1 MITPTERVFFLR
13 LCFFFFF
20 FLLTCVS
27 AIRFVL
33 SDAYT
38 HLSREERQ
46 GLLHEGSGSAVM
58 SAYVEICFNNSDFR
72 FPTSKTE
79 VVIRRTIGLK
89 KDEYSID
96 HKSASKSDVMNLLES
111 GGFSRSNPY
120 YIVPQGRITALTN
133 AKDSERLTLL
143 KEVAGT
149 QVYDQRRA
157 ESMKVMHETRIK
169 REKIDEY
176 LEFINDRL
184 TELETEKEELKE
196 YHEKDREK
204 RSLDYTLLD
213 RELTEITTTLDDLES
228 DRARG
233 IDMNSERLNIFN
245 ELEENIS
252 QVEENI
258 STLKNRAQLLS
269 VELSQANQ
277 EQRELLKVKAQKD
290 LKLLELTENRTRTS
304 RQQEN
309 RSAELRSL
317 KSNIAAKESQ
327 LAEITPNF
335 TRLSA
340 EEEQLREQVAN
351 AEAQQSLLYS
361 KQGRNSQYATQA
373 DRDSWLQGE
382 INNLAMAIESRE
394 QTTAALE
401 SDVNDLTT
409 QEAQVTSL
417 ISQMRV
423 ELEQSNEKLKEYR
436 AAQSLAESE
445 RDKLM
450 DERKVL
456 WRAEAKADF
465 SLDQLSE
472 ALSKAERGLF
482 ETMSRAQSSG
492 LMAVKRI
499 ADRLNLEGVYG
510 TLAELIT
517 VDDKFKLAT
526 EVTAGNSLFHY
537 VVDNDDTATK
547 LMDELYRENSG
558 RVTFMPLNR
567 IHPKP
572 QRYPETDDAIPLI
585 TRLNF
590 SPEVRP
596 AIEQVFGKTIVC
608 LNLETGAQY
617 SHAHSLNAITLSGDK
632 VDTKGVLTGGY
643 HDTRRSRMS
652 AMLTLRQVREELASK
667 QNESRHLKDQISVKD
682 QEITRALNQVQ
693 KATLQ
698 CQQLSNS
705 FQPLKDGLRSKAVE
719 EGQIRELLVEK
730 RRTLQSTRGSLRT
743 LIEQRDSYINEM
755 QSPFTQTLTQQ
766 EIAELQQLKS
776 TLPQLKRR
784 LNDLFNQRSTL
795 EHTKSLLEVE
805 LYQNLQVR
813 LDQLNSMS
821 EVGSVNENA
830 VPDMERQINQL
841 EQAIVE
847 AGDKV
852 KGLELEIE
860 EVKSELSQREADL
873 TKSKEDQIQA
883 ARMIDRYHK
892 QMEKSVAKRTFLIER
907 REEVQRKIRELGVLP
922 VDAFSKYQDLS
933 SESILRRL
941 HSVSEVLKKY
951 SHVNKQAV
959 EQYNNF
965 TKQREKLLERRE
977 DLENSSDSI
986 QKLITTLDQRK
997 DEAIARTFKQVS
1009 MGFSKIFEK
1018 LVPAGRGSLVMHRKS
1033 DGRGRGRGAEAAAGE
1048 SDEEETNGN
1057 ANSVENYVGVGIS
1070 VSFNSKEDDQQR
1082 IEQLSGG
1089 QKSLCAL
1096 TLIFAIQ
1103 QCDPAPFYLFDEI
1116 DANLDTQY
1124 RTAVAA
1130 MISELSQNGGQFI
1143 CTTFRNEMIHVAEK
1157 FYGVMFNNKMSS
1169 IASITREEALSF
1181 VEGQQP
1187 R

>member
-1 MITPTERVFFLR
+1 M
-13 LCFFFFF
+13 
-20 FLLTCVS
+20 
-27 AIRFVL
+27 L

-72 FPTSKTE
+72 FPTSKAE

-157 ESMKVMHETRIK
+157 ESMKVMNETRIK

-176 LEFINDRL
+176 LQFIDDRL
-184 TELETEKEELKE
+184 SELESEKEELKE

-213 RELTEITTTLDDLES
+213 RELSEITTTLDELES

-252 QVEENI
+252 SVEENI
-258 STLKNRAQLLS
+258 STLKNRAHLLT
-269 VELSQANQ
+269 VELSQINQ
-277 EQRELLKVKAQKD
+277 EQRELLKTKAQKE
-290 LKLLELTENRTRTS
+290 LKLLELNQNTEA
-304 RQQEN
+304 
-309 RSAELRSL
+309 SAREQKSKSKEILSL
-317 KSNIAAKESQ
+317 KATIASKQTELAK
-327 LAEITPNF
+327 ITPEF
-335 TRLSA
+335 TRLSS
-340 EEEQLREQVAN
+340 EEEQLREQVSN
-351 AEAQQSLLYS
+351 AEAHQSLLYS

-373 DRDSWLQGE
+373 DRDSWLQSE
-382 INNLAMAIESRE
+382 ISSLASAIQSRE

-401 SDVNDLTT
+401 ADVNDLTT
-409 QEAQVTSL
+409 QESEVAAH
-417 ISQMRV
+417 ISRTRT
-423 ELEQSNEKLKEYR
+423 ELEDSNQKLKTYR
-436 AAQSLAESE
+436 TAQAEAE
-445 RDKLM
+445 AHRDALM
-450 DERKVL
+450 DDRKVL

-465 SLDQLSE
+465 SLDQLNE
-472 ALSKAERGLF
+472 ALAKAERGLF

-499 ADRLNLEGVYG
+499 ADRLNLGGVYG

-517 VDDKFKLAT
+517 VDDKFKLAA

-567 IHPKP
+567 ISPKP
-572 QRYPETDDAIPLI
+572 QQYPDTDDAIPLI
-585 TRLNF
+585 SRLKF
-590 SPEVRP
+590 LPEVRP

-617 SHAHSLNAITLSGDK
+617 SHAHGLNAITLSGDK

-643 HDTRRSRMS
+643 HDTRKSRMS
-652 AMLTLRQVREELASK
+652 AMLNLQQVREELNIK
-667 QNESRHLKDQISVKD
+667 QNESRHLKDQIATKD
-682 QEITRALNQVQ
+682 QEITNALNQVQ
-693 KATLQ
+693 RATLQ

-705 FQPLKDGLRSKAVE
+705 FQPLKDLLRSKAVE
-719 EGQIRELLVEK
+719 EGQIRELLSEK
-730 RRTLQSTRGSLRT
+730 RRALQATRASLRALT
-743 LIEQRDSYINEM
+743 EQSVSYIAEM
-755 QSPFTQTLTQQ
+755 QSPFTQTLSQQ
-766 EIAELQQLKS
+766 EIAELQQLKY
-776 TLPQLKRR
+776 TLPRLKKQLNELFVRR
-784 LNDLFNQRSTL
+784 SQL
-795 EHTKSLLEVE
+795 EQTKSLLEVD
-805 LYQNLQVR
+805 LNQNLQVR
-813 LDQLNSMS
+813 FDQLNSTS
-821 EVGSVNENA
+821 DVGTIHENA
-830 VPDMERQINQL
+830 VPEMERQLNQL
-841 EQAIVE
+841 ELAINE
-847 AGDKV
+847 AVDKV

-860 EVKSELSQREADL
+860 EVKTELSERETDL
-873 TKSKEDQIQA
+873 TKAKEDQIQA

-892 QMEKSVAKRTFLIER
+892 QMEKSVAKRTFLVER

-922 VDAFSKYQDLS
+922 VDAFSKYQDKS

-1033 DGRGRGRGAEAAAGE
+1033 DGRRRGRNDAAD
-1048 SDEEETNGN
+1048 SEEEEPASN
-1057 ANSVENYVGVGIS
+1057 ANSVENYVGIGIS

-1130 MISELSQNGGQFI
+1130 MISELSQSGGQFI

-1169 IASITREEALSF
+1169 IASISREEALSF

>member
-1 MITPTERVFFLR
+1 
-13 LCFFFFF
+13 
-20 FLLTCVS
+20 
-27 AIRFVL
+27 
-33 SDAYT
+33 
-38 HLSREERQ
+38 
-46 GLLHEGSGSAVM
+46 M

-72 FPTSKTE
+72 FPTSKAE

-133 AKDSERLTLL
+133 AKDPERLTLL

-157 ESMKVMHETRIK
+157 ESMKVMNETRIK

-176 LEFINDRL
+176 LDFINDRL
-184 TELETEKEELKE
+184 AELESEKEELKE

-213 RELTEITTTLDDLES
+213 RELNEITTTLDDLES

-233 IDMNSERLNIFN
+233 IDMNSERLTIFN
-245 ELEENIS
+245 ELEESTS
-252 QVEENI
+252 QVEESI

-277 EQRELLKVKAQKD
+277 EQRELLKTKAQKE
-290 LKLLELTENRTRTS
+290 LKLRELSDNQEHSSRLQQNRLTEIAS
-304 RQQEN
+304 
-309 RSAELRSL
+309 LRS
-317 KSNIAAKESQ
+317 KIRSKETQ
-327 LAEITPNF
+327 LAEITPQF
-335 TRLSA
+335 TQLSA
-340 EEEQLREQVAN
+340 EEDQLRLHVSN
-351 AEAQQSLLYS
+351 LEARQSLLYS

-373 DRDSWLQGE
+373 DRDNWLQGE
-382 INNLAMAIESRE
+382 INNLVSAITSRE
-394 QTTAALE
+394 QTNFVIEA
-401 SDVNDLTT
+401 DVNDLVA
-409 QEAQVTSL
+409 QEAQVTSQ
-417 ISQMRV
+417 IAQMRQ
-423 ELEQSNEKLKEYR
+423 ELEGSTSKLTDYR
-436 AAQSLAESE
+436 VAQAKAETN
-445 RDKLM
+445 RDALM

-465 SLDQLSE
+465 SLDQLNES
-472 ALSKAERGLF
+472 LSKAERGLF

-499 ADRLNLEGVYG
+499 AERLGLTGVYG

-567 IHPKP
+567 IHPHPNK
-572 QRYPETDDAIPLI
+572 YPDTDDAIPLI
-585 TRLNF
+585 SRLKF
-590 SPEVRP
+590 VDEVRP
-596 AIEQVFGKTIVC
+596 AIEQVFGRTIVC
-608 LNLETGAQY
+608 LNLESGAQY
-617 SHAHSLNAITLSGDK
+617 SHAHGLNAITLSGDK

-643 HDTRRSRMS
+643 HDTRRSRMT
-652 AMLTLRQVREELASK
+652 AVVNLQKAREQLEERQS
-667 QNESRHLKDQISVKD
+667 ESRHIKDQVAIKD
-682 QEITRALNQVQ
+682 QEITKALNEVQ
-693 KATLQ
+693 RASLQ

-705 FQPLKDGLRSKAVE
+705 FQPLKDSLRSKSAE

-730 RRTLQSTRGSLRT
+730 RRALQTTTASLRALT
-743 LIEQRDSYINEM
+743 EQRDSYLAEI
-755 QSPFTQTLTQQ
+755 QSAFTQTLTSQ
-766 EIAELQQLKS
+766 EISELQELTS
-776 TLPQLKRR
+776 TLPRLKRQ
-784 LNDLFNQRSTL
+784 LNDLFARRS
-795 EHTKSLLEVE
+795 EMEQTKSLLEVD

-813 LDQLNSMS
+813 LDQLGSSS
-821 EVGSVNENA
+821 ETETAHETA
-830 VPDMERQINQL
+830 VPEMERQLNQL
-841 EQAIVE
+841 EQAIAE
-847 AGDKV
+847 AIDKV
-852 KGLELEIE
+852 KSLEFEIE
-860 EVKSELSQREADL
+860 EVRSELAQKETDL
-873 TKSKEDQIQA
+873 TKTKEDQVQA

-892 QMEKSVAKRTFLIER
+892 QMEKSVAKRTFLVER

-922 VDAFSKYQDLS
+922 VDAFSKYQDKS

-959 EQYNNF
+959 EQFNNF
-965 TKQREKLLERRE
+965 TKQREKLLDRRE
-977 DLENSSDSI
+977 DLVSSSDAI

-1009 MGFSKIFEK
+1009 MGFSKIFER

-1033 DGRGRGRGAEAAAGE
+1033 DRRGGGRAGGRAGRAGGDAE
-1048 SDEEETNGN
+1048 SDEEDATTGEGGAASTSNN
-1057 ANSVENYVGVGIS
+1057 NSNSVENYVGIGIS

-1124 RTAVAA
+1124 RTAVAS
-1130 MISELSQNGGQFI
+1130 MISQLAQSGGQFI
-1143 CTTFRNEMIHVAEK
+1143 CTTFRNEMIQVAEK

-1169 IASITREEALSF
+1169 IASISREEAMSF

>member
-1 MITPTERVFFLR
+1 
-13 LCFFFFF
+13 
-20 FLLTCVS
+20 
-27 AIRFVL
+27 
-33 SDAYT
+33 
-38 HLSREERQ
+38 
-46 GLLHEGSGSAVM
+46 M
-58 SAYVEICFNNSDFR
+58 SAYVEICFNNDDFR

-157 ESMKVMHETRIK
+157 ESVKVMNETRVK

-176 LEFINDRL
+176 LDFINERL
-184 TELETEKEELKE
+184 AELETEKEELKE

-213 RELTEITTTLDDLES
+213 RELNEISTTLDELEEN
-228 DRARG
+228 RAQG
-233 IDMNSERLNIFN
+233 IDNNSERLNVYN

-252 QVEENI
+252 QVEESI
-258 STLKNRAQLLS
+258 ATFKNRVQLLNT
-269 VELSQANQ
+269 ELSQANQ
-277 EQRELLKVKAQKD
+277 DHRELLKTKAQKD
-290 LKLLELTENRTRTS
+290 LALIDLRSDDQRSARRVENRAREIS
-304 RQQEN
+304 
-309 RSAELRSL
+309 SL
-317 KSNIAAKESQ
+317 KKSIAAKKRELTDILPRFTQ
-327 LAEITPNF
+327 LVQNEN
-335 TRLSA
+335 S
-340 EEEQLREQVAN
+340 LREQVSN
-351 AEAQQSLLYS
+351 DEARQSFLYS
-361 KQGRNSQYATQA
+361 KQGRNAQFDTKES
-373 DRDSWLQGE
+373 RDNWLYEE
-382 INNLAMAIESRE
+382 INGLDTEISNKQ
-394 QTTAALE
+394 QTLNNTQIDIDDLLRQEAEVSQKITEMRSELE
-401 SDVNDLTT
+401 SSSDN
-409 QEAQVTSL
+409 
-417 ISQMRV
+417 
-423 ELEQSNEKLKEYR
+423 LKEAR
-436 AAQSLAESE
+436 LDQSKAEE
-445 RDKLM
+445 VRDRLM

-456 WRAEAKADF
+456 WRSESKADYEIVE
-465 SLDQLSE
+465 LGE

-499 ADRLNLEGVYG
+499 AQRLNLQGVYG

-517 VDDKFKLAT
+517 VDEKFKLAT

-537 VVDNDDTATK
+537 VVDNDDTATT

-567 IHPKP
+567 INPKN
-572 QRYPETDDAIPLI
+572 QTYPDSDDAIPLI
-585 TRLNF
+585 SRLNF
-590 SPEVRP
+590 IPEVEK
-596 AIEQVFGKTIVC
+596 AIKQVFGKTIVC

-617 SHAHSLNAITLSGDK
+617 SHNYGLNAITLSGDK
-632 VDTKGVLTGGY
+632 VDTKGVLTGGF
-643 HDTRRSRMS
+643 HDTRKSRLT
-652 AMLTLRQVREELASK
+652 AMAQLQKVRDAHETQQTVFDQLK
-667 QNESRHLKDQISVKD
+667 NEIARKD
-682 QEITRALNQVQ
+682 QEITAALNEVQ
-693 KATLQ
+693 KATLK
-698 CQQLSNS
+698 CQQLTNS
-705 FQPLKDGLRSKAVE
+705 FQPLRDGLRNSAQE
-719 EGQIRELLVEK
+719 EGQIRELLTEK
-730 RRTLQSTRGSLRT
+730 QHALQSIKSVLRMLT
-743 LIEQRDSYINEM
+743 DQREAHVAELNK
-755 QSPFTQTLTQQ
+755 PFTQTLTSQ
-766 EIAELQQLKS
+766 EVTELRQLNS
-776 TLPQLKRR
+776 SLPRLKKNLNELLLERSQLE
-784 LNDLFNQRSTL
+784 Q
-795 EHTKSLLEVE
+795 TKSLLEVE
-805 LYQNLQVR
+805 INQNLQVR
-813 LDQLNSMS
+813 LDQLNSS
-821 EVGSVNENA
+821 NDVSLVNDNA
-830 VPDMERQINQL
+830 VPELERQLSQL
-841 EQAIVE
+841 EQAIYE
-847 AGDKV
+847 TSDKIST
-852 KGLELEIE
+852 LEQELEE
-860 EVKSELSQREADL
+860 SRVELAQKETDL
-873 TKSKEDQIQA
+873 TKAKEDRVQA

-892 QMEKSVAKRTFLIER
+892 RMEKSVAKRAFLVER

-922 VDAFSKYQDLS
+922 VDAFTKYQRLS
-933 SESILRRL
+933 SESILRKL

-965 TKQREKLLERRE
+965 TKQREKLIERRE
-977 DLENSSDSI
+977 DLESSSESI

-1018 LVPAGRGSLVMHRKS
+1018 LVPAGRGSLIMHRKA
-1033 DGRGRGRGAEAAAGE
+1033 DGRRRRNNE
-1048 SDEEETNGN
+1048 SDDEEEEDETAAGANGTT
-1057 ANSVENYVGVGIS
+1057 SVENYVGIGIS

-1130 MISELSQNGGQFI
+1130 MISELAQDGGQFI
-1143 CTTFRNEMIHVAEK
+1143 CTTFRTEMIHVAEK

-1169 IASITREEALSF
+1169 IASITRDEALSF

>member
-1 MITPTERVFFLR
+1 M
-13 LCFFFFF
+13 
-20 FLLTCVS
+20 
-27 AIRFVL
+27 

-58 SAYVEICFNNSDFR
+58 SAYVEITFNNSDFR
-72 FPTSKTE
+72 FPTSKAE

-133 AKDSERLTLL
+133 AKDTERLTLL

-157 ESMKVMHETRIK
+157 ESMKVMNETRLK

-184 TELETEKEELKE
+184 SELESEKEELKE

-213 RELTEITTTLDDLES
+213 RELNEITNTLNDLEN

-245 ELEENIS
+245 DLEENIS
-252 QVEENI
+252 VVEESI

-269 VELSQANQ
+269 VELNQVNQ
-277 EQRELLKVKAQKD
+277 EQRELLKVKAQKE
-290 LKLLELTENRTRTS
+290 LKLLELNENKELMLHKE
-304 RQQEN
+304 QN
-309 RSAELRSL
+309 RWNEIQSL
-317 KSNIAAKESQ
+317 KASIASKQSQ
-327 LAEITPNF
+327 LAEITPRF
-335 TRLSA
+335 ASLSA
-340 EEEQLREQVAN
+340 EEEQLREQVSN
-351 AEAQQSLLYS
+351 LEAQQSLLYS
-361 KQGRNSQYATQA
+361 KQGRNSQYATQRE
-373 DRDSWLQGE
+373 RDLWLQGE
-382 INNLAMAIESRE
+382 INSLAEAIASRE
-394 QTTAALE
+394 QTTSTLE
-401 SDVNDLTT
+401 TDVNDLVQ
-409 QEAQVTSL
+409 QEANVTAQ
-417 ISQMRV
+417 INQMRS
-423 ELEQSNEKLKEYR
+423 ELESSNEKLT
-436 AAQSLAESE
+436 SLRNIQAEAE
-445 RDKLM
+445 TRRDVLM

-456 WRAEAKADF
+456 WRAEAKTDF
-465 SLDQLSE
+465 SLDQLNES
-472 ALSKAERGLF
+472 LSKAERGLF

-492 LMAVKRI
+492 IMAVKRI
-499 ADRLNLEGVYG
+499 ADRLQLEGVYG
-510 TLAELIT
+510 TLAELIK

-537 VVDNDDTATK
+537 VVDNDETATR

-567 IHPKP
+567 INPHPHD
-572 QRYPETDDAIPLI
+572 YPDSEDAIPLI
-585 TRLNF
+585 SRLQF
-590 SPEVRP
+590 MEEVGP
-596 AIEQVFGKTIVC
+596 AVEQVFGRTIVC
-608 LNLETGAQY
+608 LNLEAGAQY
-617 SHAHSLNAITLSGDK
+617 SHAHGLNAITLSGDK

-643 HDTRRSRMS
+643 HDTRRSRMT
-652 AMLTLRQVREELASK
+652 AMLNLQNVRDELAIR
-667 QNESRHLKDQISVKD
+667 QAESRHLKDQIARKD
-682 QEITRALNQVQ
+682 QEITKALNEVQ
-693 KATLQ
+693 NATLRS
-698 CQQLSNS
+698 QQLSSS

-719 EGQIRELLVEK
+719 EGQIRELLAEK
-730 RRTLQSTRGSLRT
+730 RRTLQDTRASLRT
-743 LIEQRDSYINEM
+743 LVEQRDSYIAEL

-766 EIAELQQLKS
+766 EINELQQLKQ
-776 TLPQLKRR
+776 TLPQMKKR
-784 LNDLFNQRSTL
+784 LNELFVQRSEL
-795 EHTKSLLEVE
+795 EHTKSLLEVD

-813 LDQLNSMS
+813 LDQLDTSIETGTS
-821 EVGSVNENA
+821 HENA
-830 VPDMERQINQL
+830 VPEMQRQLAQL
-841 EQAIVE
+841 ESSITEISEKAK
-847 AGDKV
+847 A
-852 KGLELEIE
+852 LELEIE
-860 EVKSELSQREADL
+860 EVKTELAEKEGDL
-873 TKSKEDQIQA
+873 TKAKEDRVQA

-892 QMEKSVAKRTFLIER
+892 QMEKSVSKRTFLVER

-922 VDAFSKYQDLS
+922 VDAFSKYQDKS

-959 EQYNNF
+959 EQFNNF

-977 DLENSSDSI
+977 DLVSSSESI

-1033 DGRGRGRGAEAAAGE
+1033 DGRRGRGTEDSDDDEDNTASAA
-1048 SDEEETNGN
+1048 T
-1057 ANSVENYVGVGIS
+1057 SVDNYVGIGIS

-1130 MISELSQNGGQFI
+1130 MIQELSTAEGGGQFI

-1169 IASITREEALSF
+1169 IASITREEAMSF

>member
-1 MITPTERVFFLR
+1 M
-13 LCFFFFF
+13 
-20 FLLTCVS
+20 
-27 AIRFVL
+27 L

-58 SAYVEICFNNSDFR
+58 SAFVEICFNNSDFR
-72 FPTSKTE
+72 FPTSKAE

-133 AKDSERLTLL
+133 AKDAERLTLL

-157 ESMKVMHETRIK
+157 ESMKVMNETRIK

-184 TELETEKEELKE
+184 SELESEKEELRE

-213 RELTEITTTLDDLES
+213 RELNEITTTLDDLES

-252 QVEENI
+252 QVEESI

-269 VELSQANQ
+269 VELSQATQ
-277 EQRELLKVKAQKD
+277 EQRELLKSKAQKE
-290 LKLLELTENRTRTS
+290 LKLRELTDNREMSS

-309 RSAELRSL
+309 RQKEIRSL
-317 KSNIAAKESQ
+317 KTQIESKKAQ
-327 LAEITPNF
+327 LTEITPQF
-335 TRLSA
+335 TQLSA
-340 EEEQLREQVAN
+340 EEAQLRQHVSN
-351 AEAQQSLLYS
+351 LEAQQSLLYS

-373 DRDSWLQGE
+373 DRDHWLQSE
-382 INNLAMAIESRE
+382 INNLASAVASRE
-394 QTTAALE
+394 QTTSTLE
-401 SDVNDLTT
+401 IDVNDLVT
-409 QEAQVTSL
+409 QEAQVTAQ
-417 ISQMRV
+417 ISEMRA
-423 ELEQSNEKLKEYR
+423 ELETSNARLGELRSTQAK
-436 AAQSLAESE
+436 AESN

-456 WRAEAKADF
+456 WRAEAKTDF
-465 SLDQLSE
+465 GLDQVNES
-472 ALSKAERGLF
+472 LSKAERGLF

-499 ADRLNLEGVYG
+499 ADRLRLDGVYG
-510 TLAELIT
+510 TVAELIT

-526 EVTAGNSLFHY
+526 EITAGNSLFHY
-537 VVDNDDTATK
+537 IVDNDETASK
-547 LMDELYRENSG
+547 LMEELYRENSG

-572 QRYPETDDAIPLI
+572 NKYPDTEDVIPLI
-585 TRLNF
+585 HRLKF
-590 SPEVRP
+590 IPEVRP
-596 AIEQVFGKTIVC
+596 AIEQVFGRTIVC
-608 LNLETGAQY
+608 LNLESGAQY
-617 SHAHSLNAITLSGDK
+617 SHAHGLNAITLAGDK

-643 HDTRRSRMS
+643 HDTRRSRMT
-652 AMLTLRQVREELASK
+652 AMMNLQQARTELTEK
-667 QNESRHLKDQISVKD
+667 QDEFRLLKDQIAVKD
-682 QEITRALNQVQ
+682 QEITKALNDVQ

-719 EGQIRELLVEK
+719 EGQIRELLGEK
-730 RRTLQSTRGSLRT
+730 RRTLQSTQASLRA
-743 LIEQRDSYINEM
+743 LIEQRDSYIMEL
-755 QSPFTQTLTQQ
+755 QSPFTQTLTGQ
-766 EIAELQQLKS
+766 EIHELQQLKS
-776 TLPQLKRR
+776 TLPQLKKQ
-784 LNDLFNQRSTL
+784 LNELFTKRSEL
-795 EHTKSLLEVE
+795 EQTKSLLEVD
-805 LYQNLQVR
+805 LFQNLQVR
-813 LDQLNSMS
+813 LDQLHSSS
-821 EVGSVNENA
+821 EASGTHESA
-830 VPDMERQINQL
+830 VPDMERQLNAL
-841 EQAIVE
+841 EQSIME
-847 AGDKV
+847 GIDKV
-852 KGLELEIE
+852 NTFELEIE
-860 EVKSELSQREADL
+860 ETKTELAQREADL
-873 TKSKEDQIQA
+873 TKAKDDQVQA

-892 QMEKSVAKRTFLIER
+892 QMEKSVAKRTFLVER
-907 REEVQRKIRELGVLP
+907 REEVQRKVRELGVLP
-922 VDAFSKYQDLS
+922 VDAFSKYQDKS

-941 HSVSEVLKKY
+941 HAVSEVLKKY

-959 EQYNNF
+959 EQFNNF

-977 DLENSSDSI
+977 DLVTSSESI

-1009 MGFSKIFEK
+1009 MGFSKIFER

-1033 DGRGRGRGAEAAAGE
+1033 DGRSRRAEAE
-1048 SDEEETNGN
+1048 SDDEEGEVQSAT
-1057 ANSVENYVGVGIS
+1057 SVENYVGIGIS

-1124 RTAVAA
+1124 RTAVAS
-1130 MISELSQNGGQFI
+1130 MIAELSQNGGQFI
-1143 CTTFRNEMIHVAEK
+1143 CTTFRTEMIHVAEK

-1169 IASITREEALSF
+1169 IASITRDEALSF

>member
-1 MITPTERVFFLR
+1 
-13 LCFFFFF
+13 
-20 FLLTCVS
+20 
-27 AIRFVL
+27 
-33 SDAYT
+33 
-38 HLSREERQ
+38 
-46 GLLHEGSGSAVM
+46 M

-72 FPTSKTE
+72 FPTSKAE

-133 AKDSERLTLL
+133 AKDTERLTLL

-157 ESMKVMHETRIK
+157 ESMKVMNETRIK

-176 LEFINDRL
+176 LDFINDRL
-184 TELETEKEELKE
+184 SELESEKEELKE

-213 RELTEITTTLDDLES
+213 RELNEITSTLNDLEN
-228 DRARG
+228 DRAKG
-233 IDMNSERLNIFN
+233 IDMNSERLNVFN
-245 ELEENIS
+245 ELEESIATI
-252 QVEENI
+252 EENI

-269 VELSQANQ
+269 VELTQASQ
-277 EQRELLKVKAQKD
+277 EQRDLLKAKAQKE
-290 LKLLELTENRTRTS
+290 LKYSELNEDNERSTNE
-304 RQQEN
+304 QQRRKQEIK
-309 RSAELRSL
+309 SL
-317 KSNIAAKESQ
+317 KETIASKQAQ
-327 LAEITPNF
+327 LAEITPRF
-335 TRLSA
+335 DQLSQQ
-340 EEEQLREQVAN
+340 EEQVRTQVSN
-351 AEAQQSLLYS
+351 LEAQQSLLYS

-373 DRDSWLQGE
+373 ERDSWLQGQVA
-382 INNLAMAIESRE
+382 NLAEAIASRE
-394 QTTAALE
+394 ATTSALAT
-401 SDVNDLTT
+401 DVDDLLQ
-409 QEAQVTSL
+409 QEAAVTAQ
-417 ISQMRV
+417 ISQMRKD
-423 ELEQSNEKLKEYR
+423 LEDSNAKLETYHR
-436 AAQSLAESE
+436 AQTEAEQQ
-445 RDKLM
+445 RDTLM

-465 SLDQLSE
+465 SLDQLNES
-472 ALSKAERGLF
+472 LSKAERGLF

-499 ADRLNLEGVYG
+499 ADRLQLEGVYG
-510 TLAELIT
+510 TVAELIK

-537 VVDNDDTATK
+537 VVDNDETATK

-567 IHPKP
+567 LHPKP
-572 QRYPETDDAIPLI
+572 NEYPDTEDVIPLI
-585 TRLNF
+585 SRLEF
-590 SPEVRP
+590 VPEVKP
-596 AIEQVFGKTIVC
+596 AIEQVFGRTIVC
-608 LNLETGAQY
+608 LNLEAGAQY
-617 SHAHSLNAITLSGDK
+617 SHAHGLNAITLSGDK

-643 HDTRRSRMS
+643 HDTRRSRMT
-652 AMLTLRQVREELASK
+652 AMLTLKSVREELTAK
-667 QNESRHLKDQISVKD
+667 QTESRHLKDQIARKD
-682 QEITRALNQVQ
+682 QEITKALNEVQ

-698 CQQLSNS
+698 CQQLSNT
-705 FQPLKDGLRSKAVE
+705 FQPLRDGLRNKAVE
-719 EGQIRELLVEK
+719 EGQIRELLSEK
-730 RRTLQSTRGSLRT
+730 RRTLQATRASLQS
-743 LIEQRDSYINEM
+743 LVEQRESYLNEL
-755 QSPFTQTLTQQ
+755 QSPFTQTLSQA
-766 EIAELQQLKS
+766 EVNELQQLKQ
-776 TLPQLKRR
+776 TLPQLKKQ
-784 LNDLFNQRSTL
+784 LNELFTQRSEL
-795 EHTKSLLEVE
+795 EQTKSLLEVDIN
-805 LYQNLQVR
+805 QNLQVR
-813 LDQLNSMS
+813 LDQLDSNSGTAS
-821 EVGSVNENA
+821 GYQNA
-830 VPDMERQINQL
+830 LPELQRQLDQL
-841 EQAIVE
+841 ENNIRE
-847 AGDKV
+847 AVDKV
-852 KGLELEIE
+852 IAIELESD
-860 EVKSELSQREADL
+860 EVKTELVEKEGEL
-873 TKSKEDQIQA
+873 TKAKEDRVQA
-883 ARMIDRYHK
+883 ARMVDRYHK
-892 QMEKSVAKRTFLIER
+892 QMEKSVFKRTFLVER
-907 REEVQRKIRELGVLP
+907 REEVLRKIRELGVLP
-922 VDAFSKYQDLS
+922 VDAFSKYQDKS

-941 HSVSEVLKKY
+941 HAVTEVLKKF

-977 DLENSSDSI
+977 DLVSSSESI

-1018 LVPAGRGSLVMHRKS
+1018 LVPAGRGSLIMHRRTDANRRNRANAEDS
-1033 DGRGRGRGAEAAAGE
+1033 DDEEPATTSAAAA
-1048 SDEEETNGN
+1048 T
-1057 ANSVENYVGVGIS
+1057 SVENYVGIGIS

-1130 MISELSQNGGQFI
+1130 MIQELSTAEGGGQFI

-1169 IASITREEALSF
+1169 IASITREEAMSF

>member
-1 MITPTERVFFLR
+1 M
-13 LCFFFFF
+13 
-20 FLLTCVS
+20 
-27 AIRFVL
+27 L

-58 SAYVEICFNNSDFR
+58 SAYVEICFNNDDFR

-157 ESMKVMHETRIK
+157 ESVKVMNETRVK

-176 LEFINDRL
+176 LDFINERL
-184 TELETEKEELKE
+184 DELETEKEELKE

-213 RELTEITTTLDDLES
+213 RELNEISTTLDELEEN
-228 DRARG
+228 RAQG
-233 IDMNSERLNIFN
+233 IDNNSERLNVYN

-252 QVEENI
+252 QVEESI
-258 STLKNRAQLLS
+258 ATCKNRVQLLNT
-269 VELSQANQ
+269 ELAQANQ
-277 EQRELLKVKAQKD
+277 DHRELLKTKAQKD
-290 LKLLELTENRTRTS
+290 LALIDLRSDDQRSTRRAENRAREIS
-304 RQQEN
+304 
-309 RSAELRSL
+309 SL
-317 KSNIAAKESQ
+317 KKNIAAKKRELADILPRFTQ
-327 LAEITPNF
+327 LVQNEN
-335 TRLSA
+335 S
-340 EEEQLREQVAN
+340 LREQVSN
-351 AEAQQSLLYS
+351 DEARQSFLYS
-361 KQGRNSQYATQA
+361 KQGRNAQFDTKES
-373 DRDSWLQGE
+373 RDNWLYEE
-382 INNLAMAIESRE
+382 INGLDTEIANKQ
-394 QTTAALE
+394 QTLNNTQ
-401 SDVNDLTT
+401 SDIDDLVR
-409 QEAQVTSL
+409 QEAEVSKKITE
-417 ISQMRV
+417 MRS
-423 ELEQSNEKLKEYR
+423 ELELSSDSLKEAR
-436 AAQSLAESE
+436 LAQSKAEE
-445 RDKLM
+445 VRDRLM

-456 WRAEAKADF
+456 WRSESKADYEF
-465 SLDQLSE
+465 VELGE

-499 ADRLNLEGVYG
+499 AQRLNLQGVYG

-517 VDDKFKLAT
+517 VDEKFKLAA

-537 VVDNDDTATK
+537 VVDNDDTATT
-547 LMDELYRENSG
+547 LIDELYRENSG

-567 IHPKP
+567 INPKN
-572 QRYPETDDAIPLI
+572 QAYPDSDDAIPLI
-585 TRLNF
+585 SRLSF
-590 SPEVRP
+590 IPEVEK
-596 AIEQVFGKTIVC
+596 AIKQVFGKTIVC

-617 SHAHSLNAITLSGDK
+617 SHNYGLNAITLSGDK
-632 VDTKGVLTGGY
+632 VDTKGVLTGGF
-643 HDTRRSRMS
+643 HDTRKSRLT
-652 AMLTLRQVREELASK
+652 AMAQLQKVRDAHETQRKAFDQLK
-667 QNESRHLKDQISVKD
+667 NEIARKD
-682 QEITRALNQVQ
+682 QEITAALNEVQ
-693 KATLQ
+693 KATLK
-698 CQQLSNS
+698 CQQLTNS
-705 FQPLKDGLRSKAVE
+705 FQPLRDGLRNSAQE
-719 EGQIRELLVEK
+719 EGQIRELLTEK
-730 RRTLQSTRGSLRT
+730 QHVLQSIKSVLRT
-743 LIEQRDSYINEM
+743 LTDQREAHVAELNK
-755 QSPFTQTLTQQ
+755 PFTQTLTTN
-766 EIAELQQLKS
+766 EVTELRQLNAN
-776 TLPQLKRR
+776 LPRLKKNLNELLLERSQLE
-784 LNDLFNQRSTL
+784 Q
-795 EHTKSLLEVE
+795 TKNLLEVE
-805 LYQNLQVR
+805 INQNLQVR
-813 LDQLNSMS
+813 LDQLNSSNDMS
-821 EVGSVNENA
+821 LVNDNA
-830 VPDMERQINQL
+830 VPELERQLSQL
-841 EQAIVE
+841 EQAIYE
-847 AGDKV
+847 TSDKIST
-852 KGLELEIE
+852 LEQELEESRIE
-860 EVKSELSQREADL
+860 LAQKETDL
-873 TKSKEDQIQA
+873 TKAKEDLVQA

-892 QMEKSVAKRTFLIER
+892 QMEKSVAKRAFLVER
-907 REEVQRKIRELGVLP
+907 REEVQRKIRELGILP
-922 VDAFSKYQDLS
+922 VDAFTKYQRLS
-933 SESILRRL
+933 SESILRKL

-965 TKQREKLLERRE
+965 TKQREKLIERRE
-977 DLENSSDSI
+977 DLENSSESI

-1018 LVPAGRGSLVMHRKS
+1018 LVPAGRGSLIMHRKADGSRRRNNES
-1033 DGRGRGRGAEAAAGE
+1033 D
-1048 SDEEETNGN
+1048 DEEEEDETANGTT
-1057 ANSVENYVGVGIS
+1057 SVENYVGICIS

-1130 MISELSQNGGQFI
+1130 MISELAQDGGQFI
-1143 CTTFRNEMIHVAEK
+1143 CTTFRTEMIHVAEK

-1169 IASITREEALSF
+1169 IASITRDEALSF